1 MKYLFYYAVHLYKRI
16 LSFCIILFLL
26 MDFAVPANVYAQAS
40 HINPKRPNIIYI
52 LLDDVGFSDLQPY
65 GSEIP
70 TPNIDQLAK
79 EGIRYNHF
87 DTRAVC
93 SPSRAS
99 LLTGRN
105 NQTVGMMDLAWHAG
119 HYGKGEQPSY
129 NLGYIIP
136 AAATIAQILKI
147 NGYRTSIVGKW
158 HLTPDSQISG
168 TTSDK
173 ENWPTGKGFDHF
185 YGWLGGWTD
194 QFNPKGSG
202 REIIEN
208 NHPVTTP
215 HPKGYNVEVAITD
228 HAIQY
233 LKKGFEDHPDQPQ
246 FLFYSMGTAHAPLQ
260 VPERYIK
267 KFEGVYDEG
276 WDRLRQKRYERQKK
290 LGIIPANA
298 VLTKRNPGDPPW
310 DSLTPVQRTVF
321 AQFMATYAGYLTQAD
336 EQIGRLIHFLKDAG
350 QYDNTII
357 FLMSDNGAAPEG
369 GEEGGF
375 YHPYGDKTTVQEMLD
390 HINELGTEQTQALYQ
405 RPWAM
410 LGDTPFKRYKLWPNL
425 GGVRDPLI
433 ISWPGKIPDHG
444 AIRSQYVDII
454 DITPTVL
461 DILGIKVPTVIDGV
475 KQIDMAGKSILNT
488 FNDPKASTR
497 NIQFFSLRGVRA
509 IRKGGWRAVAH
520 HKKGT
525 SFSEDQWQLYHLTD
539 DYSGSVDLSKK
550 YTDTLNTL
558 KKLWWEQAKK
568 YGALPLE
575 ERE

>member
-1 MKYLFYYAVHLYKRI
+1 MFNLR
-16 LSFCIILFLL
+16 SFCVMLL
-26 MDFAVPANVYAQAS
+26 LYMTFVIPARVCAQAS
-40 HINPKRPNIIYI
+40 HVNLKRPNIIYI

-87 DTRAVC
+87 DTRAIC

-105 NQTVGMMDLAWHAG
+105 NQTVGMMDLASQPG
-119 HYGKGEQPSY
+119 HYGNGKQPSY

-136 AAATIAQILKI
+136 AAATISQILKI
-147 NGYRTSIVGKW
+147 NGYRTSMVGKW
-158 HLTPDSQISG
+158 HLTPKSQISG
-168 TTSDK
+168 STSDK
-173 ENWPTGKGFDHF
+173 ENWPMGKGFDNF

-194 QFNPKGSG
+194 QFNPIGAG

-208 NHPVTTP
+208 GRPVTTP
-215 HPKGYNVEVAITD
+215 HPRGYDVEVAITD

-233 LKKGFEDHPDQPQ
+233 LEKGFEDHPGQPQ
-246 FLFYSMGTAHAPLQ
+246 FLFYSMGAAHAPLQ
-260 VPERYIK
+260 VPERYIQ
-267 KFEGVYDEG
+267 KFAGVYDEG
-276 WDRLRQKRYERQKK
+276 WDRLREKRYEQQKK
-290 LGIIPANA
+290 LGIIPENA
-298 VLTKRNPGDPPW
+298 VLTQRNPGNTPW
-310 DSLTPVQRTVF
+310 DSLTPVQKTVF
-321 AQFMATYAGYLTQAD
+321 AQFMATYAGYITQAD

-350 QYDNTII
+350 EYDNTII
-357 FLMSDNGAAPEG
+357 FLMSDNGAAPEA
-369 GEEGGF
+369 GEDGNF
-375 YHPYGDKTTVQEMLD
+375 YNPYVDTTTVQEMLD

-410 LGDTPFKRYKLWPNL
+410 LGNTPFKRYKLWPNL

-433 ISWPGKIPDHG
+433 ISWPEKIRDHG
-444 AIRSQYVDII
+444 AIRSQHVGII

-461 DILGIKVPTVIDGV
+461 DIVGIKAPKVVDGV
-475 KQIDMAGKSILNT
+475 KQIDMAGKSIQNT
-488 FNDPKASTR
+488 FDDPDAQTR
-497 NIQFFSLRGVRA
+497 DIQFFSLRGGRA

-525 SFSEDQWQLYHLTD
+525 DFSKDQWQLYHLAD

-550 YTDTLNTL
+550 YVDKLNAL

-575 ERE
+575 ERK